1 MLENNNYIDL
11 RDYSTVIV
19 LLILFIFLVFLS
31 LIIIYNRQLKRKITK
46 LNLVN
51 IEFQEIIARNELRLK
66 EIHHRIKNNLQL
78 ILSLLN
84 IEASNKKA
92 ISVDD
97 FLLKGQSRIQSIV
110 EVHQNL
116 YEADLYNNICL
127 QNYIEGLV
135 QSLSRIYSQE
145 VDFEIAAHNTILDIE
160 TTIPLGL
167 IITELVSNS
176 FKHAFV
182 GTDEPCI
189 KIDIKKNEDKKYLM
203 TLQDNGIGFPEK
215 PSSNVAIGLELV
227 SMLVLQINGQLNREN
242 QQGAIY
248 NISF

>member
-1 MLENNNYIDL
+1 MHL
-11 RDYSTVIV
+11 
-19 LLILFIFLVFLS
+19 
-31 LIIIYNRQLKRKITK
+31 
-46 LNLVN
+46 
-51 IEFQEIIARNELRLK
+51 
-66 EIHHRIKNNLQL
+66 
-78 ILSLLN
+78 
-84 IEASNKKA
+84 
-92 ISVDD
+92 
-97 FLLKGQSRIQSIV
+97 
-110 EVHQNL
+110 NL

-145 VDFEIAAHNTILDIE
+145 VEFEIAAHNTILDIE

-203 TLQDNGIGFPEK
+203 TLQDNGVGFLEK
-215 PSSNVAIGLELV
+215 PSSKVAVGLELV

-248 NISF
+248 SIIF

>member
-1 MLENNNYIDL
+1 M
-11 RDYSTVIV
+11 VF
-19 LLILFIFLVFLS
+19 LFILLTSLGFL
-31 LIIIYNRQLKRKITK
+31 IRHNRLLKRKIAK
-46 LNLVN
+46 LNLLN
-51 IEFQEIIARNELRLK
+51 REFQQDIARKDLRFK

-84 IEASNKKA
+84 IEAGNKKG
-92 ISVDD
+92 ISIEE
-97 FLLKGQSRIQSIV
+97 FLLKCQSRIQSIV

-116 YEADLYNNICL
+116 YQADLYNNVCL
-127 QNYIEGLV
+127 QNYIEDLV
-135 QSLSRIYSQE
+135 QSLSRIHNQE
-145 VDFEIAAHNTILDIE
+145 VEFEIATHSTILDIE

-182 GTDEPCI
+182 GTDVARI
-189 KIDIKKNEDKKYLM
+189 KIDIKKSEDNKYLM
-203 TLQDNGIGFPEK
+203 ILQDNGVGFPEK
-215 PSSNVAIGLELV
+215 PSSKVTIGLELV
-227 SMLVLQINGQLNREN
+227 SMLVLQINGKLNRKN